1 MRREPFREW
10 RRLAM
15 RCAPRVVQL
24 PLQPL
29 DFSTQSLALP
39 LELFVLALQ
48 LITLALQPIA
58 LAFGPLGA
66 LTPVVDLSRELIVD
80 IRHTEVMPEARKL
93 YKYEILD

>member
-1 MRREPFREW
+1 MRRELFREW
-10 RRLAM
+10 GRLAM
-15 RCAPRVVQL
+15 RCTPSVIQL

-29 DFSTQSLALP
+29 DFSTQSLALT
-39 LELFVLALQ
+39 LELLVLALQ

-66 LTPVVDLSRELIVD
+66 LAPVVDLSRELIVG
-80 IRHTEVMPEARKL
+80 IRHTEVMPEARQL